1 MCKYT
6 PSAGAGFVPVLLPWT
21 DSITPAQNPTS
32 WIALDCRFP
41 MAATILTGFPLLCV
55 CLLLT
60 SGFAEAGKLLVV
72 PMDGSHWFTMRLV
85 VEQLIQRGHELVL
98 IIPEV
103 SWQLGK
109 SSNFTVKTYSTAYN
123 LEELNQM
130 FKTFSDSH
138 WNIRQQSLLT
148 MFFDSS
154 SDIFEHL
161 FLHCKNL
168 FRDTTLIEYIKES
181 SFDAVFLDP
190 FDMCG
195 LIVANYFSLPSVVF
209 TRGLF
214 CHFLEE
220 STQCPSPPSYVPRIF
235 LGFPDAMSFRERV
248 RNHISHLEEHLF
260 CHYFLK
266 TALEVASEI
275 LQTAVTPYDLYSHTS
290 IWLLRT
296 DFVFDYPKPVMP
308 NMVFIGGIN
317 CQEGK
322 PLPKEFEAYV
332 NASGEHGIV
341 VFSLGSMVSD
351 IPEKKAMEIADALGK
366 IPQTVLWRYTGTPP
380 PNLSKNTIL
389 VKWLP
394 QNDLLGHPKA
404 RAFIT
409 HSGSHGI
416 YEGIC
421 NGVPM
426 VMLPLFGDQMDNA
439 KRMETRGAGV
449 TLNVL
454 EMTSADL
461 ANALKAVINDKSYK
475 ENIMHLSRLHKD
487 RPIEPLDLAVF
498 WVEFVMR
505 HKGAPHLRPA
515 AHDLT
520 WYQYHS
526 LDVIG
531 FLLAVVLGVV
541 FITYKCCAFGCR
553 KCFGK
558 KGRVKKPHKSK
569 AH

>member
-1 MCKYT
+1 
-6 PSAGAGFVPVLLPWT
+6 
-21 DSITPAQNPTS
+21 
-32 WIALDCRFP
+32 

-109 SSNFTVKTYSTAYN
+109 SSNFTVKTYSTTYN

-130 FKTFSDSH
+130 FKNFSYSQ
-138 WNIRQQSLLT
+138 WKTQQQSSLFLVLSPLK
-148 MFFDSS
+148 DSL
-154 SDIFEHL
+154 EHH

-168 FRDTTLIEYIKES
+168 FSDPKLVEYIKES

-190 FDMCG
+190 FDVCG
-195 LIVANYFSLPSVVF
+195 LIVAKYFSLPSVVF

-214 CHFLEE
+214 CHFFEE
-220 STQCPSPPSYVPRIF
+220 STQCPSPLSYVPRPF
-235 LGFPDAMSFRERV
+235 SMLSDAMSFRERV
-248 RNHISHLEEHLF
+248 RNHIFHLEEHLF

-266 TALEVASEI
+266 TPLEVASEI

-290 IWLLRT
+290 IWLLRA

-322 PLPKEFEAYV
+322 TLPKEFEAYV

-454 EMTSADL
+454 EMTSEDL
-461 ANALKAVINDKSYK
+461 ANALKAVITDKSYK

>member
-6 PSAGAGFVPVLLPWT
+6 PSAGAGFVPVLLPQT
-21 DSITPAQNPTS
+21 DSITPAQNPSS

-109 SSNFTVKTYSTAYN
+109 SSNFTVKTYSTTYN
-123 LEELNQM
+123 LEELNQK
-130 FKTFSDSH
+130 FKTFSDSQ
-138 WNIRQQSLLT
+138 WNIRQQSILSMVLN
-148 MFFDSS
+148 SS
-154 SDIFEHL
+154 SDFFEHL

-168 FRDTTLIEYIKES
+168 FSDPKLVEYIKES

-190 FDMCG
+190 FDVCG
-195 LIVANYFSLPSVVF
+195 LIVAKYFSLPSVVF

-322 PLPKEFEAYV
+322 PLPKGVFRR
-332 NASGEHGIV
+332 ASCHAE
-341 VFSLGSMVSD
+341 
-351 IPEKKAMEIADALGK
+351 
-366 IPQTVLWRYTGTPP
+366 
-380 PNLSKNTIL
+380 
-389 VKWLP
+389 
-394 QNDLLGHPKA
+394 
-404 RAFIT
+404 
-409 HSGSHGI
+409 
-416 YEGIC
+416 
-421 NGVPM
+421 
-426 VMLPLFGDQMDNA
+426 
-439 KRMETRGAGV
+439 
-449 TLNVL
+449 
-454 EMTSADL
+454 
-461 ANALKAVINDKSYK
+461 
-475 ENIMHLSRLHKD
+475 
-487 RPIEPLDLAVF
+487 
-498 WVEFVMR
+498 
-505 HKGAPHLRPA
+505 
-515 AHDLT
+515 
-520 WYQYHS
+520 
-526 LDVIG
+526 
-531 FLLAVVLGVV
+531 
-541 FITYKCCAFGCR
+541 
-553 KCFGK
+553 
-558 KGRVKKPHKSK
+558 
-569 AH
+569 

>member
-1 MCKYT
+1 M
-6 PSAGAGFVPVLLPWT
+6 AAGFLAPLPVL
-21 DSITPAQNPTS
+21 
-32 WIALDCRFP
+32 
-41 MAATILTGFPLLCV
+41 TGLLLILCV
-55 CLLLT
+55 
-60 SGFAEAGKLLVV
+60 GRWVEGGKVLVV
-72 PMDGSHWFTMRLV
+72 PLDGSHWLSMKKAVQKLHA
-85 VEQLIQRGHELVL
+85 RGHQMVVVSPESNMHIKEEDFFTLTTYAPPYTREEYDRVL
-98 IIPEV
+98 LGQRYQVFERV
-103 SWQLGK
+103 SFLK
-109 SSNFTVKTYSTAYN
+109 RLLKTVERLKTVTSFYQRSC
-123 LEELNQM
+123 EG
-130 FKTFSDSH
+130 
-138 WNIRQQSLLT
+138 LL
-148 MFFDSS
+148 
-154 SDIFEHL
+154 HN
-161 FLHCKNL
+161 KNL
-168 FRDTTLIEYIKES
+168 IRHLNAS
-181 SFDAVFLDP
+181 SFDVVLTDP
-190 FDMCG
+190 VHPCG
-195 LIVANYFSLPSVVF
+195 AILARYLSLPSVF
-209 TRGLF
+209 
-214 CHFLEE
+214 FLRNIPCDLDSEG
-220 STQCPSPPSYVPRIF
+220 TQCPNPSSYIPRLLTRNSDHMTF
-235 LGFPDAMSFRERV
+235 LQRVKNMLYPLALKYICHFSFTPYA
-248 RNHISHLEEHLF
+248 SL
-260 CHYFLK
+260 
-266 TALEVASEI
+266 ASELLQREVSLVDI
-275 LQTAVTPYDLYSHTS
+275 LSSGSV
-290 IWLLRT
+290 WLFRG
-296 DFVFDYPKPVMP
+296 DFVLDYPRPIMP
-308 NMVFIGGIN
+308 NMFFIGGIN
-317 CQEGK
+317 CANRK
-322 PLPKEFEAYV
+322 PLSQEFEAYV

>member
-1 MCKYT
+1 MTSKML
-6 PSAGAGFVPVLLPWT
+6 AGLLP
-21 DSITPAQNPTS
+21 
-32 WIALDCRFP
+32 
-41 MAATILTGFPLLCV
+41 LCI

-60 SGFAEAGKLLVV
+60 SGQAKAGRLLVV
-72 PMDGSHWFTMRLV
+72 PMDGSHWFAMKPVMEQLAHRGHDLV
-85 VEQLIQRGHELVL
+85 VVM
-98 IIPEV
+98 PEV
-103 SWQLGK
+103 SWHLEK
-109 SSNFTVKTYSTAYN
+109 SSNFTFKTYSLSYS
-123 LEELNQM
+123 LEDLNRE
-130 FKTFSDSH
+130 FKTFADFQ
-138 WNIRQQSLLT
+138 WKTRERNLLSLWLG
-148 MFFDSS
+148 SS
-154 SDIFEHL
+154 SKIFDY
-161 FLHCKNL
+161 FFSHCKGVFN
-168 FRDTTLIEYIKES
+168 DKKLIKYLKETP
-181 SFDAVFLDP
+181 FDAMFIDP

-195 LIVANYFSLPSVVF
+195 LILAKYLSLPSVVF
-209 TRGLF
+209 TRGAF
-214 CHFLEE
+214 CHYQDEG
-220 STQCPSPPSYVPRIF
+220 TQCPSPLSYVPRNL
-235 LGFPDAMSFRERV
+235 LGFSDTMFFWERV
-248 RNHISHLEEHLF
+248 QNLFFYVQEHLF
-260 CHYFLK
+260 CPYFMK
-266 TALEVASEI
+266 VVSDIASEI
-275 LQTAVTPYDLYSHTS
+275 FQTTVTPYDLYSQPS

-296 DFVFDYPKPVMP
+296 DFVLDFPRPVMP

-317 CQEGK
+317 CHQGK
-322 PLPKEFEAYV
+322 ALTKEFEGYV
-332 NASGEHGIV
+332 NASGEHGVV
-341 VFSLGSMVSD
+341 VFSMGSMVSE
-351 IPEKKAMEIADALGK
+351 IPEKKAREIAEALGT

-380 PNLSKNTIL
+380 SNLAKNTKL

-394 QNDLLGHPKA
+394 QNDLLGHPKT

-439 KRMETRGAGV
+439 KRMESRGAGV

-454 EMTSADL
+454 EMTSEDL
-461 ANALKAVINDKSYK
+461 SKALKAVIYDKSYK
-475 ENIMHLSRLHKD
+475 ENIMRLSSLHKD

-526 LDVIG
+526 LDVIA
-531 FLLAVVLGVV
+531 FLLSIVLGVL

-558 KGRVKKPHKSK
+558 KVRGKKAHKSK
-569 AH
+569 TN